1 MNITDEYKI
10 LEEFIESLIEIPEW
24 KKVKLNIEV
33 QPNVI
38 GLNGDLVTDLK
49 TISLKT
55 KPNEA
60 VKEAIKN
67 LHLKTATNATNK
79 WNKLIFTIYSN
90 GSNSKEF
97 IWDQVNEDELKHI
110 EKEIQL
116 KDSAYNPPKWP

>member
-1 MNITDEYKI
+1 
-10 LEEFIESLIEIPEW
+10 
-24 KKVKLNIEV
+24 EV
-33 QPNVI
+33 QPNLI